1 MRAWKTIAALACLV
15 GCGDPQGTYNYVLT
29 LMGGQ
34 TVTKDP
40 WAVAAEYRDA
50 HQAAASI
57 IDLHADTL
65 LLPDEDNTPY
75 ERLLTN
81 PDRDGHVDVP
91 RMIQGNVALQVFSAG
106 VKASLDTLGDSA
118 PSITGKYVAPN
129 GTQYS
134 RYGYE
139 RDPNVPAYDDPND
152 PYAGDYAGAPL
163 FMPRE
168 VGTYVFRLSGR
179 PCKTWYDGG
188 NWEASLFGN
197 TPPCPEF
204 NADRMYLER
213 YLSLA
218 TRLRGAVAAAP
229 SKLRLITTRAQLD
242 ALIAARVSNKNVVGA
257 LLSTEGLYFRSDAST
272 AAGRTKL
279 LANFN
284 ELHGAGYRMFALT
297 HFMDNDH
304 GGSSTGMAR
313 ATLGDSGRGLTA
325 AGQLL
330 AEQALTRGATLDVAH
345 ASRTTLSAL
354 AAYARSKQKPLV
366 FSHGGIMGIPGT
378 EGGDCWNPRNIEA
391 PQLREIASTGGV
403 VGIGFAEEF
412 VCDTDP
418 SAWAKAVR
426 YAVDAIDNGAV
437 RLYGTGVVVRGVD
450 SVGLGSD
457 YDGGIEAYTDIAN
470 LEQYTRALMCKKTLL
485 TPSCLERPFT
495 VAEVHKILGG
505 NSLRVLRANL
515 N

>member
-1 MRAWKTIAALACLV
+1 MNKTLATLALASLV

-29 LMGGQ
+29 IMGGQ

-40 WAVAAEYRDA
+40 WAVASEYRSA
-50 HQAAASI
+50 HNAAASI

-65 LLPDEDNTPY
+65 LLPDEAPNY

-91 RMIQGNVALQVFSAG
+91 RMIQGNVALQVFAAG
-106 VKASLDTLGDSA
+106 VKASLDTLGNSA

-129 GTQYS
+129 GMQYS

-139 RDPNVPAYDDPND
+139 RDPNVAAYDDPND

-179 PCKTWYDGG
+179 DCKTWYDGG
-188 NWEASLFGN
+188 NWEASLFGD
-197 TPPCPEF
+197 TPPCPAF

-218 TRLRGAVAAAP
+218 TRLNGAVAA
-229 SKLRLITTRAQLD
+229 SQNKLRLITTRAQLD
-242 ALIAARVSNKNVVGA
+242 SLIAARVTNKNVVGA

-272 AAGRTKL
+272 ATGRAKL

-304 GGSSTGMAR
+304 GGSATGMAR
-313 ATLGDSGRGLTA
+313 ATQGEAGRGLTA

-330 AEQALTRGATLDVAH
+330 AEQVLTRGATLDVAH
-345 ASRTTLSAL
+345 ASRTTLNAL
-354 AAYARSKQKPLV
+354 AAYARTKQKPIV
-366 FSHGGIMGIPGT
+366 FSHGGLRDIPGT
-378 EGGDCWNPRNIEA
+378 TGACVNERNIDA
-391 PQLREIASTGGV
+391 AQLREIASTGGV
-403 VGIGFAEEF
+403 VGIGLADEF

-437 RLYGTGVVVRGVD
+437 RLYGSGVVVKGVD

-470 LEQYTRALMCKKTLL
+470 LEQYTRALMCKKTML
-485 TPSCLERPFT
+485 TPSCLERPFST
-495 VAEVHKILGG
+495 AEVHKILGG